1 MTMKIAEIFAINR
14 PNAEIAEIQ
23 TVFSTKVPTRAR
35 VRTFGEKPIRSRQS
49 RQPGFVFFGVVQPCY
64 LKVSDNG
71 NLPANK
77 RQIYY
82 AVRPLVLEA
91 TGKTWKNSETFTQ
104 DVLPAFCRDYPH
116 LTSGWDIVADA
127 RGHFAEPHVNR
138 RIGIGTLEVRSY
150 LDSFGEPAM
159 GIEIDDTVPT
169 TGPANRYKFALFI
182 EKEGFDSLLDR
193 SRIAER
199 YDLAIFSSK
208 GQTNVATRKL
218 TDELSAEGVTILVLH
233 DFDVAGLS
241 ITHWLSNDN
250 DKYTFRNDPK
260 VIDLGLRLAD
270 VEAMGLQSEEQ
281 IHQQR
286 KDPTEKFWDWDE
298 DIAEEEC
305 NFLKGRYSY
314 GYGWR
319 GQRVE
324 LNAMTSR
331 QFIEYLEDKLR
342 KAGVTKVIP
351 SDPDFRARAW
361 KRSLVIAKAREVIA
375 QIEQSE
381 SAAPPKDLVAKIR
394 SQLKRNPRLS
404 WDGALAGIARDYCST
419 IHEKEERLGLV
430 GA

>member
-1 MTMKIAEIFAINR
+1 VNLGEAIQ
-14 PNAEIAEIQ
+14 ASLKKA
-23 TVFSTKVPTRAR
+23 TKDFTRAKMQAHGQRETR
-35 VRTFGEKPIRSRQS
+35 VSQRTIDRWNKQDADRELKAAAYKVIPQ
-49 RQPGFVFFGVVQPCY
+49 CY
-64 LKVSDNG
+64 MKVSDNG

-104 DVLPAFCRDYPH
+104 DVLPAYCRDYPD
-116 LTSGWDIVADA
+116 LTRGWDIVADA
-127 RGHFAEPHVNR
+127 RGHFAEPHVRR

-150 LDSFGEPAM
+150 LDSFGEPDM
-159 GIEIDDTVPT
+159 GIGINDTVPT

-182 EKEGFDSLLDR
+182 EKEGFDSLLER
-193 SRIAER
+193 SGIAER

-218 TDELSAEGVTILVLH
+218 ADELSAEGVTILVLH
-233 DFDVAGLS
+233 DFDAAGFS

-250 DKYTFRNDPK
+250 DKYTFKNDPK

-281 IHQQR
+281 VHKQR

-298 DIAEEEC
+298 DITRGEC
-305 NFLKGRYSY
+305 DFLRGGYSY
-314 GYGWR
+314 EYGWE

-331 QFIEYLEDKLR
+331 QFVEYLEDKFR

-351 SDPDFRARAW
+351 SDSDFLARAW
-361 KRSLVIAKAREVIA
+361 KRSLAIAKAREAIDE
-375 QIEQSE
+375 IEWGE
-381 SAAPPKDLVAKIR
+381 SPAAPKGLEAKIR
-394 SQLKRNPRLS
+394 RQLKRDSKLS
-404 WDGALAGIARDYCST
+404 WDAALARIARE
-419 IHEKEERLGLV
+419 HLVKEEEK
-430 GA
+430 